1 MKNVST
7 ENIRNLCLVGKAG
20 SGKTS
25 LVEAI
30 LFTAGVTNRLG
41 KIEEGNTV
49 CDYQDDEKERRMSI
63 NMKLASFE
71 HAGKKFNLMDT
82 PGCADL
88 CGEAVSALTV
98 SDAVV
103 FVLGVDTPID
113 VSTEEALEPVAWS
126 KKPVLIFI
134 NKTDKPDINLDE
146 FLKTVDAK
154 LELKTCTLVVPG
166 ADAGTSVNLLTLK
179 KADASGRE
187 ADLGETDGR
196 IESLRERL
204 IDAVAAHDDKLIEKY
219 LGGEKLSAEEMTGA
233 FRKGFK
239 EGKIV
244 PVVCGSAAACAGI
257 RSFLNVVA
265 EFFPAPDISRGQNK
279 GLFSGIIFK
288 TMSEPGMGQMNFV
301 RACSGKLSTGL
312 DVYNVTRQ
320 KRERI
325 GPVCFMQGRTRVDA
339 GSLDAGDIGVLVK
352 LKETRTGDS
361 LVDDKIGK
369 DKPEGIPTIDFPPT
383 LMDMAVYTKSK
394 GEEEKVGNAL
404 STMTIEDPTLKF
416 QYNGETREMILS
428 GVGNLQL
435 EIARSRIKARYGIDV
450 ELRSPRV
457 PYKETVRGRAE
468 GQGKHKKQTGGR
480 GQYGDCWIRIEPLER
495 GKGFEFVDD
504 IFGGAIPKNFIPSI
518 EKGVKESMERGI
530 ISGHPVVDVKITVYD
545 GSYHE
550 VDSSDQAFKI
560 AGSLALKKVFP
571 EARPCLIEPIMNLEV
586 IIPEEYVGAVM
597 GDLNARRGRIMGIDR
612 FKKRQVVKAQVPLG
626 EMTTYA
632 PDLRSMAKGS
642 GKFKLQFSHYEEL
655 PAHIAKN
662 LIEAH
667 QKTRAPEE

>member
-1 MKNVST
+1 
-7 ENIRNLCLVGKAG
+7 
-20 SGKTS
+20 
-25 LVEAI
+25 
-30 LFTAGVTNRLG
+30 
-41 KIEEGNTV
+41 
-49 CDYQDDEKERRMSI
+49 
-63 NMKLASFE
+63 
-71 HAGKKFNLMDT
+71 
-82 PGCADL
+82 
-88 CGEAVSALTV
+88 
-98 SDAVV
+98 
-103 FVLGVDTPID
+103 
-113 VSTEEALEPVAWS
+113 
-126 KKPVLIFI
+126 
-134 NKTDKPDINLDE
+134 
-146 FLKTVDAK
+146 
-154 LELKTCTLVVPG
+154 
-166 ADAGTSVNLLTLK
+166 
-179 KADASGRE
+179 
-187 ADLGETDGR
+187 
-196 IESLRERL
+196 
-204 IDAVAAHDDKLIEKY
+204 
-219 LGGEKLSAEEMTGA
+219 
-233 FRKGFK
+233 
-239 EGKIV
+239 
-244 PVVCGSAAACAGI
+244 
-257 RSFLNVVA
+257 
-265 EFFPAPDISRGQNK
+265 
-279 GLFSGIIFK
+279 
-288 TMSEPGMGQMNFV
+288 
-301 RACSGKLSTGL
+301 
-312 DVYNVTRQ
+312 
-320 KRERI
+320 
-325 GPVCFMQGRTRVDA
+325 MQGRTRVDA